1 VSELTR
7 QQFAS
12 AVSATLSSVHHLYR
26 EIHRLISGLKEQL
39 GETPDPLTLFGGT
52 VARSGRDQGR
62 LVVRNEYALLFK
74 PSGDEEEEDP
84 DDEDEEADD
93 GDEIESP
100 SPRRRRAPATVV
112 TSDVFLGVVLSIY
125 DPRGPESF
133 EPVLSYGVMSSWS
146 VGGKALAPTSS
157 LILARYMLRRIPRAI
172 VQPGL
177 RPGDRVQTTA
187 TVKSAEGLKKVADRR
202 LSCKL
207 PLGVKAI
214 PLVEM
219 EDAASLQAA
228 VDTMKEMYRSLRK
241 E

>member
-74 PSGDEEEEDP
+74 PSGDDEEDP

-93 GDEIESP
+93 GEEIEP
-100 SPRRRRAPATVV
+100 SPRRRRAPATFA
-112 TSDVFLGVVLSIY
+112 TSDAFLGIVLSIY

-133 EPVLSYGVMSSWS
+133 EPHLSYGVMSSWS
-146 VGGKALAPTSS
+146 VGGKALAPTSK

-172 VQPGL
+172 LQPGL
-177 RPGDRVQTTA
+177 RPRDRVQTTA

-214 PLVEM
+214 PLFKM
-219 EDAASLQAA
+219 EGAASLQAA
-228 VDTMKEMYRSLRK
+228 VDTMKEMYSSLRK